1 MLACV
6 NSVENSSFRLCWHML
21 IQWKIGHSD
30 LNSSFACI
38 EEWHGLAIS
47 VEACHSKGP
56 EFKSSSGRFFWGDI
70 NHIKKTLIIWHE
82 NDKNTLSASNVE
94 ILLIWNI
101 AKRSGRWI
109 WSQVTWER
117 KKKMVRSMWEVWL
130 NGYMYGDKNHKL
142 LCIQMKLVIIEKH
155 V

>member
-1 MLACV
+1 MENDWSKRVFRILILAYFSLFYV
-6 NSVENSSFRLCWHML
+6 TLKLNGTWIESESIGMENFQFGTFWMDYELWIITMN
-21 IQWKIGHSD
+21 WMV
-30 LNSSFACI
+30 
-38 EEWHGLAIS
+38 EWHGLMVSI
-47 VEACHSKGP
+47 EACHSKGP

-117 KKKMVRSMWEVWL
+117 KKKMVCSMWEVWL
-130 NGYMYGDKNHKL
+130 NG
-142 LCIQMKLVIIEKH
+142 
-155 V
+155 